1 MATAVVPVASLAAVK
16 MMDPREEEK
25 NQTGA
30 TRESGRG
37 ERGGLSGCSVCLG
50 DGHQGGAGDATD
62 E

>member
-1 MATAVVPVASLAAVK
+1 

>member
-16 MMDPREEEK
+16 MTDPREEEK
-25 NQTGA
+25 NQRGA
-30 TRESGRG
+30 TRESGG
-37 ERGGLSGCSVCLG
+37 GTGGLSGCSVCLG